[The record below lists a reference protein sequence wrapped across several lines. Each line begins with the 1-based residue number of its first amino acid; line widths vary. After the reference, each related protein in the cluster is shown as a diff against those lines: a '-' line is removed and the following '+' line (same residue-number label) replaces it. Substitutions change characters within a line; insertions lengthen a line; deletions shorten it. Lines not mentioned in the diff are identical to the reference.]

1 MAVASTSPPTSPS
14 PCQGVGTAPKGRA
27 AADNPRNRF
36 ERLEIESEV
45 PGPERVA
52 TQYLRDA
59 SRSVISRNQSPDV
72 PFDVSLNPYRGCE
85 HGCAYCYARPSHEY
99 LGFSAGLDFESR
111 ILVKEDAADLLR
123 RELTSPRWT
132 PRTLALSGI
141 TDPYQPVEKKMAVTR
156 KCLEVLA
163 EMRHPVGLI
172 TKNALVTRDIDLLSK
187 LARHGAVRVSLSIT
201 SLDGGL
207 SAKMEPRASHP
218 RRRLDAVRKLADAG
232 IPVSVMV
239 APVVPGLTDHE
250 IPAIVEAAAEAG
262 ADSAAYLVMRLPG
275 PVEGIFLGWLDR
287 HFPDRKGKVISR
299 LRSLRDGKLSD
310 SQFGTRMRGRGAFAQ
325 QMRQVFRLA
334 ARRHG
339 LDREIPPLR
348 SDAFRAPGRQ
358 LGLF

>member
-1 MAVASTSPPTSPS
+1 MASTSPTHLSP
-14 PCQGVGTAPKGRA
+14 PRGRA
-27 AADNPRNRF
+27 AASNPQNRF

-45 PGPERVA
+45 PAPETVE
-52 TQYLRDA
+52 TLYLRDA

-123 RELTSPRWT
+123 RELMSPRWT
-132 PRTLALSGI
+132 AQTLALSGV
-141 TDPYQPVEKKMAVTR
+141 TDPYQPVEKKLEITR
-156 KCLEVLA
+156 RCLEVLV

-172 TKNALVTRDIDLLSK
+172 TKNALVTRDIDLLSR
-187 LARHGAVRVSLSIT
+187 LAEHGAVRVNLSVT

-218 RRRLDAVRKLADAG
+218 RRRLDAIRKLSDAG
-232 IPVSVMV
+232 IPVGVMV

-262 ADSAAYLVMRLPG
+262 ADSASYLVMRLPG
-275 PVEGIFLGWLDR
+275 PVEGIFLSWLDD
-287 HFPDRKGKVISR
+287 HFPDRKSKIVSR

-310 SQFGTRMRGRGAFAQ
+310 SRFGTRMRGKGAFAQ
-325 QMRQVFRLA
+325 QMRQIFRVA
-334 ARRHG
+334 VRRHG
-339 LDREIPPLR
+339 LDRDVPRLNVG
-348 SDAFRAPGRQ
+348 AFRAPGRQ
-358 LGLF
+358 MGLF